1 MKSAAF
7 IFDLNGTMINDM
19 DYHINAWYK
28 IVNDLG
34 ADISIQNMK
43 EQSYGKN
50 EEVLERIFPG
60 RFSKI
65 EKEQISQEKEKQYQH
80 AYKPNLKLIH
90 GLDKFLFKSK
100 AKGIIMAIG
109 SAAIQSNIDF
119 VLDGLNIRQYFN
131 AIVGAENVLR
141 SKPDPSTFLQAAEA
155 IQVDP
160 GACIVF
166 EDSVKGVEAALNA
179 GMNAVAITT
188 MHGKREFSNF
198 SNIICFIDNYDDLEP
213 GEILLMNSLIL
224 K

>member
-1 MKSAAF
+1 MKSVAF

-43 EQSYGKN
+43 KESYGKN

-60 RFSKI
+60 RFTKI
-65 EKEQISQEKEKQYQH
+65 EKEEISQEKEKQYQH
-80 AYKPNLKLIH
+80 VYKPHLKLIQ
-90 GLDKFLFKSK
+90 GLDEFLVKSH
-100 AKGIIMAIG
+100 AKGIPMAIG

-119 VLDGLNIRQYFN
+119 VLDGLNIRQHFT
-131 AIVGAENVLR
+131 AIVSAENVLH
-141 SKPDPSTFLQAAEA
+141 SKPDPSTFLQAAKA

-160 GACIVF
+160 EACIVF
-166 EDSVKGVEAALNA
+166 EDSVKGVEAAFNA

-198 SNIICFIDNYDDLEP
+198 SNIICFIDNYDNLEP
-213 GEILLMNSLIL
+213 GEILLMNSFIPG
-224 K
+224 